1 MLWSIV
7 GLVTT
12 GMIIS
17 YLDRTNLS
25 VALAV
30 PEFKQLFNLT
40 DKDRGLL
47 NSAFFWSYALLQIP
61 AGYLVDRYGVKKPF
75 AIGFLA
81 WSLISAATAFASS
94 VLMLFGLRLLL
105 GAGEA
110 VVTPAGMR
118 WIRYHVPEK
127 QRGLAVGIFFAG
139 AKIGPAI
146 GAPVAVWLIKI
157 TGWQGMFLALGLGCL
172 VWLLPW
178 MTLVRDDDREL
189 ESQAAKRPG
198 ATSVAF
204 GAVMASPAMWGIL
217 IGTFCYNYFNYFC
230 MTWLPAYF
238 VERRGLTQEAMGQ
251 FTMYAFGSMAV
262 VATLAGFVADRI
274 ISRGADPI
282 RVRKA
287 FTLAGF
293 MVASTEIFGA
303 LSDSNTVALA
313 MAIISLAGLGL
324 ATANYWALTQSL
336 MPGAAIGRIAGAQN
350 MASNLS
356 GIAAPIITGWLKHW
370 TGSYDAPM
378 IAICFF
384 LLLGLSSYL
393 FLVRPKFVPKGVA

>member
-1 MLWSIV
+1 
-7 GLVTT
+7 
-12 GMIIS
+12 MIIA

-25 VALAV
+25 VALAA
-30 PEFKQLFNLT
+30 PEFRTLFNLS
-40 DKDRGLL
+40 DNDRGLL

-61 AGYLVDRYGVKKPF
+61 AGYMVDRWGVKKPF
-75 AIGFLA
+75 AFGFLA
-81 WSLISAATAFASS
+81 WSLISAGTAFSS
-94 VLMLFGLRLLL
+94 TFYQLFGLRLLL

-118 WIRYHVPEK
+118 WIRYHVPER

-146 GAPVAVWLIKI
+146 GAPVAVWLMRLY
-157 TGWQGMFLALGLGCL
+157 GWEGMFLVLGLGCL
-172 VWLLPW
+172 IWLIPW
-178 MTLVRDDDREL
+178 MTLVKDDDRAL
-189 ESQAAKRPG
+189 EAQAARAPG
-198 ATSVAF
+198 ATNVAF
-204 GAVMASPAMWGIL
+204 GRVMNSPAMWGIL

-238 VERRGLTQEAMGQ
+238 VERRGLSQEAMGE
-251 FTMYAFGSMAV
+251 FTMYAFGSMAI
-262 VATLAGFVADRI
+262 VATAAGFAADRL
-274 ISRGADPI
+274 ISAGRDPI

-287 FTLAGF
+287 FTIAGF
-293 MVASTEIFGA
+293 LVASTEIFGA
-303 LSDSNTVALA
+303 LSDSNTIALT
-313 MAIISLAGLGL
+313 MAVISLAGLGL
-324 ATANYWALTQSL
+324 ATANYWALTQTL
-336 MPGAAIGRIAGAQN
+336 MPGAAIGRVAGAQN

-356 GIAAPIITGWLKHW
+356 GIAAPIITGWLKEW

-393 FLVRPKFVPKGVA
+393 FLVRPKFVPKGVVVSS

>member
-1 MLWSIV
+1 
-7 GLVTT
+7 
-12 GMIIS
+12 MIIA

-25 VALAV
+25 VALAA
-30 PEFKQLFNLT
+30 PEFRAIFNLS
-40 DKDRGLL
+40 DNDRGLL

-61 AGYLVDRYGVKKPF
+61 AGYMVDRWGVKKPF
-75 AIGFLA
+75 ALGFLA
-81 WSLISAATAFASS
+81 WSLISAGTALASS
-94 VLMLFGLRLLL
+94 FYQLFGLRLLL

-146 GAPVAVWLIKI
+146 GAPVAVWLMRLY
-157 TGWQGMFLALGLGCL
+157 GWEGMFLVLGLGCL
-172 VWLLPW
+172 VWLIPW
-178 MTLVRDDDREL
+178 MTLVKDDDRAIEA
-189 ESQAAKRPG
+189 QAARAPG
-198 ATSVAF
+198 ATNVAF
-204 GAVMASPAMWGIL
+204 GRVMNSPAMWGIL

-238 VERRGLTQEAMGQ
+238 VERRGLSQEAMGE
-251 FTMYAFGSMAV
+251 FTMYAFGSMAI
-262 VATLAGFVADRI
+262 VATAAGFAADRL
-274 ISRGADPI
+274 ISGGRDPI

-293 MVASTEIFGA
+293 LVASTEIFGA
-303 LSDSNTVALA
+303 LSDSNTVALT
-313 MAIISLAGLGL
+313 MAVISLAGLGL
-324 ATANYWALTQSL
+324 ATANYWALTQTL
-336 MPGAAIGRIAGAQN
+336 MPGAAIGRVAGAQN

-356 GIAAPIITGWLKHW
+356 GIAAPIITGWLKEW

-393 FLVRPKFVPKGVA
+393 FLVRPKFVPKGTVSS